1 MNIKTFDD
9 DAFAVDAES
18 FFHLW
23 CCDCSLRHL
32 VTIEAIGKGSDIF
45 KSEGGKIAIGFTRD
59 EESTRMARKE
69 QKIVVYTR
77 KK

>member
-18 FFHLW
+18 FFNFW
-23 CCDCSLRHL
+23 CCDCSLKHL
-32 VTIEAIGKGSDIF
+32 VVLEVVGNGADVF
-45 KSEGGKIAIGFTRD
+45 KSKGGKIALAFSRD
-59 EESTRMARKE
+59 DESTRLARKE
-69 QKIVVYTR
+69 NKIVVYRR

>member
-32 VTIEAIGKGSDIF
+32 VTIEAIGKGADIF
-45 KSEGGKIAIGFTRD
+45 KSDGGKIALAFSRD
-59 EESTRMARKE
+59 DESTRLARKE
-69 QKIVVYTR
+69 SKIVVYRR